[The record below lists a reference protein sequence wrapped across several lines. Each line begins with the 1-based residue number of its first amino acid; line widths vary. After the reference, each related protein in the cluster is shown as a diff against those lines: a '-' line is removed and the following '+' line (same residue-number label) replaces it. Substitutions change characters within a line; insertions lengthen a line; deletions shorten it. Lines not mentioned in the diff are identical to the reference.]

1 MTIETPPRPTRP
13 NISGDVTTTL
23 REWIVDGRLAAG
35 SAINEV
41 QLARSQGV
49 SRTPLREALSALM
62 AEGAVIQIPRRG
74 FFVRELSLD
83 EAQDIYLIRPI
94 LDPEALRQAGLPN
107 SQQLEHLERLIGE
120 LRKAKDVHA
129 AITADDDFY
138 KALWSRCPNKALT
151 ALIELFMLK
160 TRRYELACMGD
171 ARVIAS
177 SSKTKQKIVDSLRS
191 GDLDAACKKV
201 RASLEGGL
209 IPVAEWLRKRG
220 S

>member
-1 MTIETPPRPTRP
+1 MSFETSPAIRPK
-13 NISGDVTTTL
+13 ISGDLTTTL
-23 REWIVDGRLAAG
+23 REWIVQGRMVAG
-35 SAINEV
+35 SPINEV
-41 QLARSQGV
+41 QLARSLGV

-83 EAQDIYLIRPI
+83 EAKDIYLIRPI
-94 LDPEALRQAGLPN
+94 LDPEALRQSGLPDN
-107 SQQLEHLERLIGE
+107 HELEHLERLIGE

-129 AITADDDFY
+129 AISADDNFY
-138 KALWSRCPNKALT
+138 KALWRQCPNKALT

-171 ARVIAS
+171 AKVIAS

-191 GDLDAACKKV
+191 GDLEDACNKV

-209 IPVAEWLRKRG
+209 LPVAEWLGKRER
-220 S
+220 